1 MTVPFE
7 AFVYGWRNVDNGK
20 MYIGYRKSSEIHDG
34 YVTSSEDPEM
44 KADRSLGLLHR
55 SILFRGTSSDAITM
69 ERKLLKHAD
78 ARRNDKF
85 YNKSNGGGA
94 GIRDYN
100 TITDE
105 EAKVGIDWINGIDPV
120 EKYDIYDL
128 VDNVMV
134 SEILTNVKEGKYQ
147 IIEIPVSEIS
157 KYKQNQVRLMMYNP
171 KHRADIAAFMRDNPS
186 EARKHISP
194 IIVLVDKYGV
204 RWIIDGNHTSGAVQD
219 AGWVTAPVIFL
230 NSSLFGD
237 KQSNIDQFGILANH
251 NPKMKQGNKAEDC
264 QRAVINLYTRNL
276 ADLDDAEHTIFR
288 SEKFKQTCL
297 TAFYGLWSNQVIVAN
312 LNKAIKRVRTEK
324 AIADL
329 NFQVYSKKDLDALIK
344 PIQQKDP
351 TLAVI
356 SVTSGSVYNSGIGGI
371 LNKMGG
377 LNTWNGVLVVH
388 HGGLSEYEAWQ
399 DSEAKL
405 KAALN
410 RVHPNCKIKY
420 VLLDSFKKQTKIK
433 V

>member
-1 MTVPFE
+1 M
-7 AFVYGWRNVDNGK
+7 
-20 MYIGYRKSSEIHDG
+20 
-34 YVTSSEDPEM
+34 
-44 KADRSLGLLHR
+44 
-55 SILFRGTSSDAITM
+55 
-69 ERKLLKHAD
+69 
-78 ARRNDKF
+78 
-85 YNKSNGGGA
+85 
-94 GIRDYN
+94 
-100 TITDE
+100 
-105 EAKVGIDWINGIDPV
+105 
-120 EKYDIYDL
+120 
-128 VDNVMV
+128 
-134 SEILTNVKEGKYQ
+134 
-147 IIEIPVSEIS
+147 
-157 KYKQNQVRLMMYNP
+157 
-171 KHRADIAAFMRDNPS
+171 
-186 EARKHISP
+186 
-194 IIVLVDKYGV
+194 
-204 RWIIDGNHTSGAVQD
+204 
-219 AGWVTAPVIFL
+219 
-230 NSSLFGD
+230 
-237 KQSNIDQFGILANH
+237 
-251 NPKMKQGNKAEDC
+251 
-264 QRAVINLYTRNL
+264 
-276 ADLDDAEHTIFR
+276 
-288 SEKFKQTCL
+288 

-329 NFQVYSKKDLDALIK
+329 NFQVYSKKDLDAIIK